1 MGNNNRLN
9 LICLAKALQLLD
21 AQSLGTLK
29 KEIVESFEVSTEELD
44 EFLKAVPSLLEDEE
58 ARW

>member
-9 LICLAKALQLLD
+9 LICLAKALQMLD
-21 AQSLGTLK
+21 AQSLATLK
-29 KEIVESFEVSTEELD
+29 KEIVETFEVSPQELD
-44 EFLKAVPSLLEDEE
+44 EFLNSVPSLLEDEE